1 MTITRPATAAP
12 RRPALDRP
20 TAMRLAAT
28 EYDRVVELLRAL
40 PPEAWLTRTACT
52 EWDVRQMAA
61 HLLGMAEMAASIR
74 ESSRQVK
81 VAVARGGVFI
91 DALTALQVEER
102 ADLTPKQIVDRFTVV
117 GPKAAKGRRRAPW
130 FIRRRAMPQQ
140 QLVAG
145 RDEVWT
151 VGYLLDVILTRDP
164 WMHRIDIT
172 RATGAELVHTPDH
185 DGVLIDDVVREWA
198 GRHGQPC
205 SLVLTGPAGGSWRF
219 GTGGPDLEAA
229 VADFCLMLTLRR
241 PAEGLFA
248 TEVPF

>member
-1 MTITRPATAAP
+1 MTTTRPATTAP
-12 RRPALDRP
+12 RRPALNRP

-28 EYDRVVELLRAL
+28 EYDRVVELLRSL
-40 PPEAWLTRTACT
+40 PPEAWLTRTACP

-74 ESSRQVK
+74 ESNRQVK
-81 VAVARGGVFI
+81 VAVARGGAFI

-102 ADLTPKQIVDRFTVV
+102 ADLTPKQIVERFAVV

-164 WMHRIDIT
+164 WMHRIDMT

-185 DGVLIDDVVREWA
+185 DGVIIDDVVREWA

-205 SLVLTGPAGGSWRF
+205 SLALTGPAGGSWRF
-219 GTGGPDLEAA
+219 GTGGPDLEAD
-229 VADFCLMLTLRR
+229 VTDFCLMLTLRR
-241 PAEGLFA
+241 PAGGLFA

>member
-1 MTITRPATAAP
+1 MTTTRPATTAP

-28 EYDRVVELLRAL
+28 EYDRVVELLRSL
-40 PPEAWLTRTACT
+40 PPEAWLTRTACPA
-52 EWDVRQMAA
+52 WDVRQMAA

-74 ESSRQVK
+74 ESTRQVK
-81 VAVARGGVFI
+81 VAAARGGVFI

-102 ADLTPKQIVDRFTVV
+102 ADLTPKQIVERFAAV

-140 QLVAG
+140 QVVAG

-198 GRHGQPC
+198 ARHGQPC
-205 SLVLTGPAGGSWRF
+205 SLVLTGPAGGTWRF
-219 GTGGPDLEAA
+219 GTGGPDLEADA
-229 VADFCLMLTLRR
+229 TDFSLMVTLRR
-241 PAEGLFA
+241 PADGLFA